1 MIAVKVVNG
10 GKNHRFGGREK
21 KRERERGRWGAG
33 RRRSRK
39 APLTDL
45 WRLCAGLKR
54 EGWEGEE
61 EGTRVSNFKQ
71 SPATRSS
78 GIAECGLV
86 RLSVQ

>member
-1 MIAVKVVNG
+1 M
-10 GKNHRFGGREK
+10 GKNHRFGGRE
-21 KRERERGRWGAG
+21 RERERERETGC
-33 RRRSRK
+33 RRSRK

-45 WRLCAGLKR
+45 CAGLKR
-54 EGWEGEE
+54 EGREGEE

-78 GIAECGLV
+78 GIAESGLV

>member
-10 GKNHRFGGREK
+10 EEKIIGSEGEK
-21 KRERERGRWGAG
+21 KRETRVQKVAKGAVDGSLAVLCRSEKRGVGRWG
-33 RRRSRK
+33 SK
-39 APLTDL
+39 
-45 WRLCAGLKR
+45 K
-54 EGWEGEE
+54 

-78 GIAECGLV
+78 GIAESGLV